1 MAYINGYM
9 GKLTKDPQIRQTQSG
24 KKTANFTI
32 ASDEGWGDRKHT
44 DFIPCVAW
52 EKTANTI
59 ERFFTK
65 GDSIIVE
72 GNWQNSP
79 WQKNE
84 KGYDIPNWQFIIRKI
99 HFLPKP
105 KVKVEEEEYVP
116 DNAVMNMGAVNGT
129 TDESSLDDYAP
140 IDESLGDLPF

>member
-9 GKLTKDPQIRQTQSG
+9 GKLTKDPVLRTTQSG
-24 KKTANFTI
+24 KSMANFTV

-59 ERFFTK
+59 MKFFTK

-105 KVKVEEEEYVP
+105 KAKVEEEEYVP
-116 DNAVMNMGAVNGT
+116 DNAVMNIGAVNGT
-129 TDESSLDDYAP
+129 TDESLLDDYAP
-140 IDESLGDLPF
+140 IDESLADLPF